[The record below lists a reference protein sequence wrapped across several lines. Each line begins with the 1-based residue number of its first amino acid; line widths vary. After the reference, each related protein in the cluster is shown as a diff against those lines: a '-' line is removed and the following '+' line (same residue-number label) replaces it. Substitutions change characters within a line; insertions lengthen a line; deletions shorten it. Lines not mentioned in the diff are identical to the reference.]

1 VLSRI
6 QSSLRENVRA
16 GAATQVGPFLIRFD
30 ADTDHPF
37 RNYAIPD
44 DGARPTAAEV
54 AELVAA
60 FVDRQR
66 KPRLEYLAPLPAV
79 DAALA
84 AAGFTVD
91 VRLPL
96 LVLDELQAPATPAD
110 VRMQAVSTENELRE
124 AALVQ
129 NIAYEGRPVADAD
142 VRRLQGTVARGGTV
156 VLAWHGST
164 PAGSGLHTAPQDGL
178 VQLAAIGVRPEFR
191 RRGIAS
197 AVTAELSRLALAA
210 GHTPYLEAE
219 SHNEQRLYQPLGYRT
234 IGEMIAISR

>member
-1 VLSRI
+1 MLNRI
-6 QSSLRENVRA
+6 QSALRENIRA
-16 GAATQVGPFLIRFD
+16 GAVQVGPFLIRFD

-44 DGARPTAAEV
+44 EGARPTAAEV
-54 AELVAA
+54 ADLVAA

-79 DAALA
+79 DEPLA
-84 AAGFTVD
+84 TADFTVD

-96 LVLDELQAPATPAD
+96 LVLDQLQAPATPAD
-110 VRMQAVSTENELRE
+110 VTLRAVSTDDELRD

-129 NIAYEGRPVADAD
+129 NIAYGEGADVSEAD
-142 VRRLQGTVARGGTV
+142 VRRLQRTNTRGGLV
-156 VLAWHGST
+156 VLAWHGTT
-164 PAGSGLHTAPQDGL
+164 PAGSGLFTAPQDGL
-178 VQLAAIGVRPEFR
+178 VQLAAVGVRPEFR
-191 RRGIAS
+191 RQGIAT

-210 GHTPYLEAE
+210 GYTPYLEAE
-219 SHNEQRLYQPLGYRT
+219 SANEQRLYQPLGYRT